1 MKNDPFKIYRTLRL
15 AWFFSFASIIAA
27 IMLAPT
33 IPIILGICIAIYVAI
48 TLYLFLFRCPS
59 CGKLYCVKF
68 GFITIAWPF
77 FNACLHCKQSLSI
90 NNE

>member
-27 IMLAPT
+27 IMLVTHHPNN
-33 IPIILGICIAIYVAI
+33 LGICIAIYVAI
-48 TLYLFLFRCPS
+48 TLYLFCLDAQLRQTLLCEIW
-59 CGKLYCVKF
+59 
-68 GFITIAWPF
+68 FITIACRSLTRAYTA
-77 FNACLHCKQSLSI
+77 NMSLSI